1 VFSGGGHTLG
11 SDEVD
16 STFIPDPHDQ
26 AEEGNIQFD
35 ILADSR
41 FSYCIDEVVTRTI
54 TLWRDGFQ
62 VEDGELMRYDDPD
75 NIQILENINAGC
87 VFPTSSPAFLD

>member
-1 VFSGGGHTLG
+1 MEAMRWTLL
-11 SDEVD
+11 S
-16 STFIPDPHDQ
+16 SP
-26 AEEGNIQFD
+26 
-35 ILADSR
+35 ILMIKQRKVTSNLISSQTADSV
-41 FSYCIDEVVTRTI
+41 IDEVVTRTI

>member
-1 VFSGGGHTLG
+1 VG
-11 SDEVD
+11 
-16 STFIPDPHDQ
+16 
-26 AEEGNIQFD
+26 D
-35 ILADSR
+35 ILLEAMRWTLLSSPILMIKQRKVTSNLISSQTADSV
-41 FSYCIDEVVTRTI
+41 IDEVVTRTI

>member
-1 VFSGGGHTLG
+1 MIKQRKVTSNLISSQT
-11 SDEVD
+11 
-16 STFIPDPHDQ
+16 
-26 AEEGNIQFD
+26 
-35 ILADSR
+35 ADSV
-41 FSYCIDEVVTRTI
+41 IDEVVTRTI